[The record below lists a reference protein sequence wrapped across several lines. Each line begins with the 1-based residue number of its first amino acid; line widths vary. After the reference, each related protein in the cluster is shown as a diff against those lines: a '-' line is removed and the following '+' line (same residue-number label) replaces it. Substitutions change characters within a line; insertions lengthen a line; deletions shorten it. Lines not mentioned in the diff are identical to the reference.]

1 MTFSRARYI
10 ITYNYFID
18 SEILLRSTSPIKD
31 LGILCVPKLKL
42 DCHINKITNKSH
54 QLLGFINRNCA
65 DFTDKFALKSIYCSL
80 VRSTCEYG
88 SVIWPPYQSGNKSK
102 LEKIQQ
108 KFLRFISIKC
118 SIPRE
123 PHTSYIPLLTILNL
137 KTLEQRRTVLDLC
150 FLYKLLVGDIDCPD
164 FLSHLSFNTPTRNTR
179 SKILFPLNLKIT
191 NYANNTPYNRLMQ
204 TVNNH
209 EIELFNSPNVHSFK
223 LLCNYRML

>member
-88 SVIWPPYQSGNKSK
+88 SVI
-102 LEKIQQ
+102 
-108 KFLRFISIKC
+108 
-118 SIPRE
+118 
-123 PHTSYIPLLTILNL
+123 
-137 KTLEQRRTVLDLC
+137 
-150 FLYKLLVGDIDCPD
+150 
-164 FLSHLSFNTPTRNTR
+164 
-179 SKILFPLNLKIT
+179 
-191 NYANNTPYNRLMQ
+191 
-204 TVNNH
+204 
-209 EIELFNSPNVHSFK
+209 
-223 LLCNYRML
+223 